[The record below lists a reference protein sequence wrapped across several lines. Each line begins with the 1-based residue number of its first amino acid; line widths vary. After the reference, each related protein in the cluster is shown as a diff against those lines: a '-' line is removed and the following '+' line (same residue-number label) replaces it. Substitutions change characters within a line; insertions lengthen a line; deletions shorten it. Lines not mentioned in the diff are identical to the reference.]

1 LAGSNNNTVQQTNI
15 TLAELS
21 MNSWFGNISVNL
33 KLGLGFGLVLVLT
46 SILALTGW
54 TSLGSLI
61 DRSNWMSD
69 ITQLNASLTKL
80 RIVRLQY
87 MLANGDE
94 SVAQNVQ
101 TSLDA
106 FTAQQQKLL
115 NTFKSPENRK
125 LLNDQKTVITAY
137 QQSLNK
143 MREAYRN
150 GNAARQVMGDK
161 ADIAN
166 AQIDALDSSVQ
177 QVPDSPERFT
187 QYQAVTH
194 AKQEFQ
200 LARYE
205 VRGYTGNVNAD
216 TEARA
221 AAQIEKTINGLKGLG
236 VVFGSSQ
243 QAALS
248 ALESAL
254 GAYRSAVQ
262 NYKAAN
268 ANIVSARAEM
278 TTQGADIVTISDKLY
293 DIQLERRDAESAQA
307 RSLQLISTLLAL
319 LVGIIAALVITRQI
333 TRPIQ
338 ETLAVVE
345 RIASG
350 DLSHNIQVTRRD
362 ELGVLQQGIQRMGTT
377 LRELISGIRD
387 GVTQIANAAEEL
399 SAVTE
404 QTSAG
409 VNSQKIETDQVATA
423 MHEMTATVQEVARN
437 AEQASLAAA
446 DADGQARAG
455 DKVVA
460 EAIAQI
466 ERLAAEVARSTDAMT
481 HLQQESNKIG
491 SVMDVIKAVAEQTNL
506 LALNA
511 AIEAARAGE
520 AGRGFAVVAD
530 EVRGLAQRTQKSTE
544 EIEGLVAG
552 LQNGTQQ
559 VAAVMNNSRSLTD
572 SSVELTRKAG
582 VSLENITRTVSNIQS
597 MNQQIAAAAEEQS
610 AVAEEISRSIIN
622 VRDVSEQTATASD
635 ETAKSSVELAR
646 LGSQLQQMVSHF
658 RV

>member
-1 LAGSNNNTVQQTNI
+1 
-15 TLAELS
+15 

-94 SVAQNVQ
+94 AVAQNVQ
-101 TSLDA
+101 TNLDA
-106 FTAQQQKLL
+106 FAAQQQKLL
-115 NTFKSPENRK
+115 DTFKSPENLK
-125 LLNDQKTVITAY
+125 LLNEQKAVITAY

-150 GNAARQVMGDK
+150 GAAARQVMGDK

-166 AQIDALDSSVQ
+166 AQINALETSVQ
-177 QVPDSPERFT
+177 QMADSPERFA
-187 QYQAVTH
+187 QYQAVSN
-194 AKQEFQ
+194 AKEDFQ

-205 VRGYTGNVNAD
+205 VRGYTNNVSAE

-221 AAQIEKTINGLKGLG
+221 AAQIEKAIGSLKSLG
-236 VVFGSSQ
+236 AAFGSSQ
-243 QAALS
+243 QS
-248 ALESAL
+248 ALASLETAL

-262 NYKAAN
+262 SYKAAN
-268 ANIVSARAEM
+268 ANIVTARAEM
-278 TTQGADIVTISDKLY
+278 TTQGTDIVSISEKLY

-319 LVGIIAALVITRQI
+319 LVGVIAALVITRQI

-338 ETLAVVE
+338 DTLAVVD

-387 GVTQIANAAEEL
+387 GVTQIASAAEEL

-559 VAAVMNNSRSLTD
+559 VATVMNNSRSLTD
-572 SSVELTRKAG
+572 SSVDLTRKAG
-582 VSLENITRTVSNIQS
+582 LSLENITRTVSNIQS
-597 MNQQIAAAAEEQS
+597 MNQQIAAAAEQQS
-610 AVAEEISRSIIN
+610 AVAEEISRSIVN

>member
-1 LAGSNNNTVQQTNI
+1 
-15 TLAELS
+15 

-54 TSLGSLI
+54 TSLGGLI

-106 FTAQQQKLL
+106 FVAQQQKLL
-115 NTFKSPENRK
+115 DSFKSPDNVK
-125 LLNDQKTVITAY
+125 LLNEQKAVITAY

-143 MREAYRN
+143 MREAYRA

-177 QVPDSPERFT
+177 QTPDNPERFT

-221 AAQIEKTINGLKGLG
+221 AAQIEKAINGLKGLG
-236 VVFGSSQ
+236 AAFGGSQ
-243 QAALS
+243 QVALS

-268 ANIVSARAEM
+268 ANIVAARAEM

-293 DIQLERRDAESAQA
+293 DIQLTRRDAESAQA

-319 LVGIIAALVITRQI
+319 LVGIVAALVITRQI

-387 GVTQIANAAEEL
+387 GVTQIASAAEEL

-437 AEQASLAAA
+437 AEQASQAAA

-466 ERLAAEVARSTDAMT
+466 ERLAAEVARSTDAMS

>member
-1 LAGSNNNTVQQTNI
+1 
-15 TLAELS
+15 

-46 SILALTGW
+46 SILAFTGW

-94 SVAQNVQ
+94 AVAQNVQ

-106 FTAQQQKLL
+106 FAAQQQKLL
-115 NTFKSPENRK
+115 DSFKSPENVK
-125 LLNDQKTVITAY
+125 LLNEQKAIITAY

-166 AQIDALDSSVQ
+166 AQIDALDTSVQ
-177 QVPDSPERFT
+177 QMPDSSERFT
-187 QYQAVTH
+187 QFQAVTN
-194 AKQEFQ
+194 AKQAFQ

-205 VRGYTGNVNAD
+205 VRGYTNNVNPD

-221 AAQIEKTINGLKGLG
+221 AAQIEKAIGGLKGLS
-236 VVFGSSQ
+236 VAFGASQ
-243 QAALS
+243 QSALS
-248 ALESAL
+248 ALETAL
-254 GAYRSAVQ
+254 DAYRTAVQ
-262 NYKAAN
+262 NYKTAN
-268 ANIVSARAEM
+268 ANIVAARAEM

-293 DIQLERRDAESAQA
+293 DIQLDRRDAESAQA

-333 TRPIQ
+333 TRPLQ

-387 GVTQIANAAEEL
+387 GVTQIASAAEEL

-466 ERLAAEVARSTDAMT
+466 ERLAAEVERSTDAMA

-559 VAAVMNNSRSLTD
+559 VANVMNNSRSLTD

-597 MNQQIAAAAEEQS
+597 MNQQIAAAAEQQS
-610 AVAEEISRSIIN
+610 AVAEEISRSIVN
-622 VRDVSEQTATASD
+622 VRDVSEQTATASN